1 MLVQKGQN
9 QSVEK
14 IKGSFNAL
22 RIMAV
27 LFAKT
32 ANQKIQNADFDPSQ
46 VNVKV
51 VLIRDKQTTEIYNGD
66 LYTLGIK
73 NTLKKGLHEF
83 INGVDIVYHAEDVE
97 AQKLRFVDLRFDG
110 CLNLLAGDS
119 LKATVTLSK
128 KDTFGTLVAD
138 DSYID
143 FEFVEAIGYEMY
155 TPTTRVISINEGSEK
170 QNFDLG
176 DNIKS
181 IMLINFDKSNLTNQ
195 VVDNLTLMSD
205 RLDFDYNFNQLL
217 AHHTLQFDNTKP
229 SRFGTSLPLSD
240 NNPTVQEGLSYLPQT
255 FILFDGKKHDQEL
268 DDCSISIKF
277 NLDNLNKSQN
287 FLVVTS
293 YTTSVEQLRR
303 FGKKREK
310 HKAEKL
316 AKIA

>member
-14 IKGSFNAL
+14 SKGSFNAL

-27 LFAKT
+27 LFANA
-32 ANQKIQNADFDPSQ
+32 ANQKIQNSDFDPSQ

-51 VLIRDKQTTEIYNGD
+51 VLTRDKQITEIYNGD

-73 NTLKKGLHEF
+73 NSLKKGLHEF
-83 INGVDIVYHAEDVE
+83 INGVDVVHHAQNIE

-155 TPTTRVISINEGSEK
+155 LPSTKIISITEGQEK
-170 QNFDLG
+170 QSFDLG

-181 IMLINFDKSNLTNQ
+181 IMLINFDKSNYAEQ
-195 VVDNLTLMSD
+195 VVDNLTLTSD

-229 SRFGTSLPLSD
+229 SRFGTSLPVSD
-240 NNPTVQEGLSYLPQT
+240 NDPTIQEGLPFFPQT
-255 FILFDGKKHDQEL
+255 LILFDGKKHDQEL
-268 DDCSISIKF
+268 DDCSLSIKF

-293 YTTSVEQLRR
+293 YTTSIEQLRR

-310 HKAEKL
+310 HKAEKF